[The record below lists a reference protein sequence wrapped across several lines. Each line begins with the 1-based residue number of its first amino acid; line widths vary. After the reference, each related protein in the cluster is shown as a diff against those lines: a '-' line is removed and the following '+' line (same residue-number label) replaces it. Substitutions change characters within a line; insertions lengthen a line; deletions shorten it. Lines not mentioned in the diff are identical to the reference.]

1 MELWIRSTAKTNLIK
16 VRFLTIIEGKEIY
29 DKKCWEYKG
38 YTIANIFNDK
48 YEILGTYNSKER
60 ALEVLNKIQKAISTY
75 NTENGNYVYE
85 MPPDDEDK
93 EKESKDEDNE

>member
-16 VRFLTIIEGKEIY
+16 VRFLTILEGKEIY

-38 YTIANIFNDK
+38 YTIANVFNGK

-60 ALEVLNKIQKAISTY
+60 AIEILDEIQDLLYEYKICIY
-75 NTENGNYVYE
+75 N
-85 MPPDDEDK
+85 MPME
-93 EKESKDEDNE
+93 